1 MENLRLV
8 SGFRRMGKVVVR
20 FRTGVCAFRFCLG
33 CTAETAKTGFR
44 QFWQFVATGPLD
56 FQREG

>member
-20 FRTGVCAFRFCLG
+20 FRTGVCAFRFRPGEALP
-33 CTAETAKTGFR
+33 KLPKPGFGS
-44 QFWQFVATGPLD
+44 FGSS
-56 FQREG
+56 